1 MKHRLI
7 FACIG
12 TALIW
17 LGVYAIHKDMDRRM
31 GIHEEFMKQFDE
43 GR

>member
-1 MKHRLI
+1 MKQRLI

-12 TALIW
+12 TALMW
-17 LGVYAIHKDMDRRM
+17 LGILAICKDMDRRTKL
-31 GIHEEFMKQFDE
+31 HEEFMKQFDE